1 MSADLKTLLR
11 RGLSAHEGNRP
22 DEAEKIYRRALSLS
36 PGNPEV
42 EHLLATLLTG
52 LDRHREAL
60 ELFDSCLPRL
70 GANPAVRCNFAIALE
85 RAGLIEKAIDEFRQ
99 AISYH
104 GDFPTALYHLARLEM
119 PRGHVGQTV
128 DLLGRLL
135 GLKPDHYEGLLLF
148 GEALHALGQEEAAL
162 TSLDRAAEAAGITP
176 DMICRVGDVSLRLG
190 YPGMA
195 QNLYQRALSIDPRH
209 VPALHGLGRALSAQG
224 DYAKAIA
231 ILKTAKRLAKGR
243 IEIDLEIADIE
254 LRCGDIASAI
264 AELTVL
270 VEKHPANA
278 NAHTALLA
286 AVARLPDIGGVE
298 YLKQARQW
306 ARSHMPAMAEP
317 KFINS
322 KQVDKRL
329 RIGWLSP
336 HFCEHACFALLS
348 SVARHLNRN
357 EVELFL
363 YSATPRPDQ
372 TTRSW
377 QVMADGWR
385 EIYGQSPLQITER
398 IRKDR
403 VDILFD
409 LTGPVPDQPITVFAH
424 RAAPVQASTAPMTTG
439 ISQMDY
445 ILVHHRAIP
454 SRPAENKLFCENVQ
468 HLGSG
473 PFAYAGADD
482 AAPLSLLPAAIDE
495 VVTFG
500 CFDQLSNISDA
511 SLNCFARVLN
521 KVKNSRLVIQDDV
534 LGDAFAKKTMLDRLR
549 QAGLHSDRVNLIGAV
564 SPEDKPDLYAR
575 IDIGLAPFPMI
586 DIARYFDM
594 LWHGI
599 PFVTMAGET
608 PASRAGLCLLS
619 DIGLDALAA
628 ETQKGY
634 VEKALLLTQDIN
646 ALTTIRAGMR
656 DRMKNSKAMSGP
668 AAARELEEASR
679 DMWKTWCAL

>member
-36 PGNPEV
+36 PNNAEA

-60 ELFDSCLPRL
+60 ELFDNCLPRL

-85 RAGLIEKAIDEFRQ
+85 RAGEIDKAIDEFRQ

-119 PRGHVGQTV
+119 PRGHIGQTV

-148 GEALHALGQEEAAL
+148 GEALLSLGQEEAAL
-162 TSLDRAAEAAGITP
+162 TSLDRAADVAGITP
-176 DMICRVGDVSLRLG
+176 DMICKVGQVLLRLG

-209 VPALHGLGRALSAQG
+209 ITALCGLGHALASQG

-231 ILKTAKRLAKGR
+231 IQKTAHRLASDTVD
-243 IEIDLEIADIE
+243 IDLEIADIE
-254 LRCGDIASAI
+254 LRCGDIATAV
-264 AELTVL
+264 AELSAV
-270 VEKHPANA
+270 VEKHPTRAD
-278 NAHTALLA
+278 AHAALLA
-286 AVARLPDIGGVE
+286 AIAKLPEMGGAE

-306 ARSHMPAMAEP
+306 ARGHMPTAPEP
-317 KFINS
+317 KFTNS
-322 KQVDKRL
+322 KQFDKRL

-336 HFCEHACFALLS
+336 FFCDHPSFALLS
-348 SVARHLNRN
+348 GVARHLDRN

-372 TTRSW
+372 RTRAW

-385 EIYGQSPLQITER
+385 EVYGQSPLQIAER

-403 VDILFD
+403 IDILMD
-409 LTGPVPDQPITVFAH
+409 LTGPVPDQPITVFAL
-424 RAAPVQASTAPMTTG
+424 RGAPVQVTISPLTTG

-454 SRPAENKLFCENVQ
+454 AKPAENKLFCENVQ
-468 HLGSG
+468 QLGSG
-473 PFAYAGADD
+473 PFAFNAGDD
-482 AAPLSLLPAAIDE
+482 AAPLTLLPAALGE
-495 VVTFG
+495 AMTFG
-500 CFDQLSNISDA
+500 CFDRLSNISDA
-511 SLNCFARVLN
+511 SLNCFARILN
-521 KVKNSRLVIQDDV
+521 KVKGSRLVLQDDV
-534 LGDAFAKKTMLDRLR
+534 LDDPFAKKTMLDRLR
-549 QAGLHSDRVNLIGAV
+549 QAGLRNDRVKMVGLVAN
-564 SPEDKPDLYAR
+564 EDHANLYAR
-575 IDIGLAPFPMI
+575 IDIGLAPFPMT

-594 LWHGI
+594 IWHGI
-599 PFVTMAGET
+599 PFVTMAGDT
-608 PASRAGLCLLS
+608 PAARAGLCLLG

-634 VEKALLLTQDIN
+634 VEKAILLTQDIG

-656 DRMKNSKAMSGP
+656 ERMKNSKSMSAP
-668 AAARELEEASR
+668 AAAREIEEACR